1 MTDTHKVFG
10 DTDSDQQ
17 KDYQREARLQYDQ
30 GVMRE
35 SQDNWGSYTEAQRDF
50 IKEQGNQI
58 YQELMQALKAGHAA
72 DSTEVKA
79 ILVRW
84 HEHLRYFY
92 EPSLDLLRGL
102 GQLYNSDPRFVA
114 NFQKLHDDLPAFL
127 EEAITE
133 YVDELE
139 TAAIQALLDADEG
152 KDSDVDERVNRL
164 IR

>member
-1 MTDTHKVFG
+1 MSDAHKVFG

-17 KDYQREARLQYDQ
+17 KAYQREARLQYDQ
-30 GVMRE
+30 DVVRE
-35 SQDNWGSYTEAQRDF
+35 SQDNWGSYTASQQEF
-50 IKEQGNQI
+50 IKEQGNEI
-58 YQELMQALKAGHAA
+58 YQELMEALKAGHAA
-72 DSTEVKA
+72 DSAEVKA

-114 NFQKLHDDLPAFL
+114 NFQKLHVDLPAFL
-127 EEAITE
+127 EQAIE
-133 YVDELE
+133 DYVDELE

-152 KDSDVDERVNRL
+152 NDTDVDERVNRL
-164 IR
+164 IK